1 MPRDSVPRGAFPRYE
16 AVDCLRGIVMVLMA
30 LDHTRMFVGTPV
42 DLAVAPVAL
51 FLTRW
56 ITHFCAPVFVFLAG
70 MSARLQS
77 RRLGSTA
84 ASSAHLLKRGLWL
97 VVLEVT
103 VVRLGCLF
111 SFGPGVVVLQVI
123 WAIGVSMIVLA
134 GLVWLPRGV
143 IGAVAV
149 ATIVGHNALD
159 VVHADGLGGLRWAWI
174 LLHEEV
180 RLEPFSGARW
190 FLVYPVVPWIAVMA
204 AGYAVGPWA
213 LLPQAAR
220 RGRFLTAGIALT
232 TAFVVLRA
240 TNLYGDPHP
249 WTSAGGPLRAA
260 LSFLDCEKYPPSL
273 LFLLMTL
280 GPAACALAWLDRP
293 LGSWASRI
301 AIYGRVPL
309 FYYVVH
315 IYVIHALALGL
326 AALAI
331 GTTRTPGPEGGL
343 ALPLPA
349 VYAVWIVVVV
359 ALYPACRWFGDVKR
373 RSGAAWTSYV

>member
-103 VVRLGCLF
+103 VVRLGWLF

-174 LLHEEV
+174 LLHEEG